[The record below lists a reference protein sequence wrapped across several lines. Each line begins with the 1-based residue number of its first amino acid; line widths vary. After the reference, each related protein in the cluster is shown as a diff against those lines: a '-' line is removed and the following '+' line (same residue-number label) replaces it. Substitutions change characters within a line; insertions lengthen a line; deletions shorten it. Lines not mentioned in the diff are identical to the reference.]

1 MKEKSKQLQT
11 FILSLMMLIMGAA
24 GAFGDTQT
32 IKVGTVSSGDFT
44 YSNLGAYSYDN
55 NYWAKKNGSEVIS
68 LTNGGSFTFANS
80 TGATITGI
88 TVKGVADNNNNQTST
103 VTITDNSS
111 HSVTTGSTT
120 WKNRKNTEPT
130 SVTITTGIGSLN
142 SAANSTYTVSNSGY
156 NLGVQIEITYS
167 GGATKHSVTYNL
179 NGGTG
184 TAPTQADV
192 AEGETFLVAGSSGF
206 SKSGY
211 AFTQWNDGTR
221 DYSPGDTYTMGGGAV
236 TLTAQWAATHTITID
251 RNDGT
256 SGDESVTATEGFA
269 LPEFTEA
276 TRDGYTLTGYF
287 TSASGGTKVIND
299 DGTLVRSTSYAD
311 GDGLWTSTSNLT
323 VYAQWSL
330 NPPTFSPASG
340 GSLTAG
346 EWVTIS
352 GIAGSYFKADWGD
365 AAWSEEELKGHDPHT
380 FNSSGV
386 FRATSSGTGTR
397 VLSAIAYDGTQYS
410 ELVTA
415 TYTVSS
421 GPATITASPASVTVT
436 GTASQNVTLSSNN
449 TGGAYSITTN
459 PNADI
464 ASATIVGNTLT
475 ITGKAAGNTSVTVTQ
490 AAYDNFEA
498 TTKTIDITVLGA
510 GSSVTVLEA
519 YGSSVS
525 AGGTFTGKT
534 DVTSVEFGQN
544 QDYSSSIVSSHSAN
558 TSSTVYNTS
567 ATNIIT
573 LTLNSTSAS
582 RIVVG
587 GVSSGTSARSLSS
600 IEVSTNSGSTWE
612 TLSSSTYS
620 VSNAIAG
627 SSVNQ
632 STISGLAIAQN
643 SMVRLTYSGNVKFY
657 YFEITPYSAPAKSS
671 DANMKT
677 VVVNGHTLTADGTTY
692 TYNIGTEQYASG
704 ATIPVTVTPND
715 ANATINSYT
724 GTQNIDVTIGT
735 PLSIT
740 VTAEDEKTT
749 KTYTV
754 NVNSVAKTSLDGN
767 TFAVAAGTY
776 YYEGQQFATTGDNIT
791 ASISTKFG
799 YERIG
804 TNQRENYA
812 NSDYSYNLV
821 TDTAKTQMAN
831 GTVPESG
838 VYYKFEAAAAGYLQ
852 VGMWLGAGKTLHVVD
867 NTGTAVA
874 YTYKFMSDATTEQPM
889 TSKQLATAATGYIEF
904 PVADG
909 KTYYV
914 YASGSKLS
922 LMGFSYNSK
931 SSDATARFTLKGEAV
946 NFTDNAYRYV
956 ATSEAVGDPL
966 AVVITPAARASV
978 TNATNAIENSTNNY
992 TITVPTAGTSVSS
1005 IFTITAEDGTTN
1017 QYTIRVN
1024 KPAASS
1030 TVFDMVIG
1038 SIDSDVKIGAGE
1050 TVDIT
1055 TTSPSYAST
1064 LKGGTAQAGLT
1075 NDATKSYIVI
1085 SNRDYVNFGT
1095 NVAYL
1100 KVTLDSPLQAGDVIE
1115 FTSYGSSDKQFAITT
1130 EATRNTDNLTSN
1142 NKYTVTSTLDGES
1155 VIYLWRAEATS
1166 SYITRLWISRP
1177 TVTTDVTVKIN
1188 NTTITRGSGTGKEAD
1203 PYVYSYE
1210 IANSYPGATVPV
1222 AITTTGNISENITSV
1237 AAPAYGTPTEK
1248 TFSVSDGGSTT
1259 TYYKL
1264 RVSRA
1269 ASSDCTITGAT
1280 ASDATAGAVT
1290 ASVSGTAITV
1300 LVPYG
1305 DGTSATTVT
1314 LGVTLPTGA
1323 TAAWASS
1330 SNTVSLPGAPDSKVT
1345 KQVIVTAQD
1354 ETTQKTYT
1362 FTVTRGENTE
1372 GYLLVVG
1379 DGQEYELEKN
1389 KAGTRGSTHYDA
1401 GDDFFTATDNFVSVE
1416 QLSKKNYLNASGSTR
1431 SLQLVVK
1438 GALSFEVLTYVGN
1451 VSRTYTVKVDFDNDG
1466 TYDYTKNKISATE
1479 TGVISSGLIK
1489 ATNTGSILSNAI
1501 KIQVSGDGS
1510 GSVYPYKVIFYKT
1523 TPAKKE
1529 VTMSYS
1535 AAEWNGTGAQ
1545 PTLTAEDE
1553 DGTDVSSS
1561 VTYESD
1567 DTKVATV
1574 AADGTVTILPT
1585 ANGNAM
1591 IYATYAGDNTH
1602 EAASTYFTVVKQQGA
1617 SYKQTSETVNVGD
1630 HAYLYTNGATY
1641 GGGRSVPG
1649 GNDVLVT
1656 ATFGGWQYGEY
1667 KKSGSSTITD
1677 SWNATASGKVTD
1689 GIDGYDYNKNGAQDA
1704 CDEAKGTESYYGGTR
1719 YGWFHPA
1726 ETDDEG
1732 KVVAYPFTLPCR
1744 GSYMTFEPTVN
1755 GTLTLYL
1762 NQNGAWNTYNN
1773 DGTDDDGYAYKK
1785 SNIIHGEFRKHAF
1798 YITDHRGVSI
1808 STYTDFATNVKGK
1821 VTAKNYRT
1829 GANYYC
1835 SVDAFGNATDE
1846 SENNIAT
1853 WNEFKNYYTSKERV
1867 AIAAAWSSG
1876 VKGAQKIVKLDN
1888 GSFFLTHRA
1897 STKYTFYVA
1906 AGQTYYVFSNFSKLG
1921 FMGMNF
1927 VPDSDNEVTGTL
1939 NLSEN
1944 VAYNPAT
1951 LKKASGNISVPQY
1964 SEITLDRTFTAGN
1977 WNTICL
1983 PFSMTEA
1990 EVKANFGEDTEL
2002 LVMDHVDMVGTTAEV
2017 HLKYHEIQSILPGY
2031 PYLIK
2036 PSQACNGIVV
2046 ANKVIDPA
2054 ETLFTIEDG
2063 NYTAKGIDGFCTP
2076 NPAYGNNRS
2085 YLLKEGDIFL
2095 SGNKLWVSKGASY
2108 LKGYRS
2114 YFDIAEGA
2122 PVPNAVEFSYS
2133 SYEDDQET
2141 SISILEFTDEALEA
2155 FGIKRNYDGVY
2166 NLNGQKVADTTENLP
2181 AGMYIVNGKKM
2192 YVK

>member
-1 MKEKSKQLQT
+1 MKQKIKQVQSLLLLL
-11 FILSLMMLIMGAA
+11 ILTVVSTANA
-24 GAFGDTQT
+24 WGDTQT
-32 IKVGTVSSGDFT
+32 IKAGTVSSGDFT
-44 YSNLGAYSYDN
+44 YTSLPVYVYDDA
-55 NYWAKKNGSEVIS
+55 YWAKKTNSEVIS
-68 LTNGGSFTFANS
+68 ISSGGSFSFTNS
-80 TGATITGI
+80 GGATITGI
-88 TVKGVADNNNNQTST
+88 TVKGVAQNNSDQSST
-103 VTITDNSS
+103 ITITDNSS
-111 HSVTTGSTT
+111 HSVTTGNIT

-130 SVTITTGIGSLN
+130 SYDITSGINSLN
-142 SAANSTYTVSNSGY
+142 SAENSTYTVTNSGY
-156 NLGVQIEITYS
+156 NLAIQIKITYS

-184 TAPTQADV
+184 TAPTQTDV
-192 AEGETFLVAGSSGF
+192 AGGETFLVAGSSGF

-211 AFTQWNDGTR
+211 AFTQWNDGTS
-221 DYSPGDTYTMGGGAV
+221 DYSPGDTYIMGGGAV
-236 TLTAQWAATHTITID
+236 TLTAQWAATHTITIN
-251 RNDGT
+251 RNGGT

-287 TSASGGTKVIND
+287 TSASGDTKVINA
-299 DGTLVRSTSYAD
+299 DGTLENSTYAD
-311 GDGLWTSTSNLT
+311 GDGLWISTSDLT

-352 GIAGSYFKADWGD
+352 GIADSYLKADWGD
-365 AAWSEEELKGHDPHT
+365 AAWSEEELKSHSSHT
-380 FNSSGV
+380 FNDSGV

-449 TGGAYSITTN
+449 TGGTYSITTN
-459 PNADI
+459 PNAAI

-475 ITGKAAGNTSVTVTQ
+475 ITGEAAGNTSVTVAQ

-498 TTKTIDITVLGA
+498 TTKTIDITVLEA

-534 DVTSVEFGQN
+534 DVTSVGFVQN
-544 QDYSSSIVSSHSAN
+544 QDYSSGIVSSHSAN
-558 TSSTVYNTS
+558 TTSSTVYNTA

-600 IEVSTNSGSTWE
+600 IEVSTNGGSTWE

-657 YFEITPYSAPAKSS
+657 YFEITPYSAPATSS

-692 TYNIGTEQYASG
+692 TYYIGTEQYASG

-715 ANATINSYT
+715 ANATINST
-724 GTQNIDVTIGT
+724 KGTQNINATIGT

-740 VTAEDEKTT
+740 VTAEDGTTT

-776 YYEGQQFATTGDNIT
+776 YYEGQQFATTSNNIT
-791 ASISTKFG
+791 ASISTNFG

-821 TDTAKTQMAN
+821 TDNGNTQMAD
-831 GTVPESG
+831 GTVPTSG

-867 NTGTAVA
+867 GDGNAVT

-904 PVADG
+904 PVANG

-922 LMGFSYNSK
+922 LMGFSYNST
-931 SSDATARFTLKGEAV
+931 SSDATASFTLKGEDV

-956 ATSEAVGDPL
+956 ATSEAVGSTL
-966 AVVITPAARASV
+966 AVVITPADGASV
-978 TNATNAIENSTNNY
+978 TNATNAERTSTNNY

-1005 IFTITAEDGTTN
+1005 IFTVTAEDGTTTN

-1024 KPAASS
+1024 KPAAS
-1030 TVFDMVIG
+1030 TTMFDMVIG
-1038 SIDSDVKIGAGE
+1038 SISSDVKIGAGE
-1050 TVDIT
+1050 TVNIT
-1055 TTSPSYAST
+1055 TDSPSYAST
-1064 LKGGTAQAGLT
+1064 LEGGTAQAGLT
-1075 NDATKSYIVI
+1075 NDATKSYTVI

-1142 NKYTVTSTLDGES
+1142 NKYTVTSTLEGES
-1155 VIYLWRAEATS
+1155 VIYLWRAEATG

-1188 NTTITRGSGTGKEAD
+1188 NTTITKGSGTGTEGD
-1203 PYVYSYE
+1203 PYVYSHV

-1222 AITTTGNISENITSV
+1222 AITTTGIISENITSV
-1237 AAPAYGTPTEK
+1237 DAPAYGTPTVK

-1264 RVSRA
+1264 SVSRA
-1269 ASSDCTITGAT
+1269 PSSDCTITGAT

-1330 SNTVSLPGAPDSKVT
+1330 SNTVSLSGAADSQVT
-1345 KQVIVTAQD
+1345 KQVTITAQD
-1354 ETTQKTYT
+1354 GTTAKTYT
-1362 FTVTRGENTE
+1362 FTVTRGENDNS
-1372 GYLLVVG
+1372 YLQVVG
-1379 DGQEYELEKN
+1379 DGQEIYLHKTNYELYNTSDGTKGRWFGSSN
-1389 KAGTRGSTHYDA
+1389 TDKFTQKATYDGVEDYWYELKKASSANRTLTIVAQGAIAYEVYVQNTGDGAREYKVNSSGTG
-1401 GDDFFTATDNFVSVE
+1401 
-1416 QLSKKNYLNASGSTR
+1416 K
-1431 SLQLVVK
+1431 VK
-1438 GALSFEVLTYVGN
+1438 TISAEAKALS
-1451 VSRTYTVKVDFDNDG
+1451 
-1466 TYDYTKNKISATE
+1466 
-1479 TGVISSGLIK
+1479 SSGLIK
-1489 ATNTGSILSNAI
+1489 TNTDGGNGQVTITITGHTSNTLYPV
-1501 KIQVSGDGS
+1501 KIV
-1510 GSVYPYKVIFYKT
+1510 FYT
-1523 TPAKKE
+1523 TTAAKKA

-1535 AAEWNGTGAQ
+1535 ATEWNGTGAQ

-1553 DGTDVSSS
+1553 DGTDVRSS

-1591 IYATYAGDNTH
+1591 IYATYDGDATH

-1649 GNDVLVT
+1649 GNEVLVT
-1656 ATFGGWQYGEY
+1656 ATFGGWQYEDHKY

-1773 DGTDDDGYAYKK
+1773 DGTDGDGYAYK
-1785 SNIIHGEFRKHAF
+1785 SGNIKHGEFRKHAF
-1798 YITDHRGVSI
+1798 YITDHRGVSV

-1829 GANYYC
+1829 GESYYC

-1951 LKKASGNISVPQY
+1951 LKEPSGNISVPQY

-1990 EVKANFGEDTEL
+1990 EVKENFGEDTEL

-2036 PSQACNGIVV
+2036 PSQACDGIVV

-2063 NYTAKGIDGFCTP
+2063 NYTAKGIDGFCNP

-2122 PVPNAVEFSYS
+2122 PVPNAVEFSFS

-2141 SISILEFTDEALEA
+2141 SISILEFSDEALEA
-2155 FGIKRNYDGVY
+2155 FGITRNGVY